1 MKTVPIAGTGT
12 SVTFFEDDTIETVRQ
27 TVALAVNSHPDRL
40 FIEVN
45 ATLPKEYYATNPKNW
60 TDLFLRLSFDG
71 MSIPAANLKTYVTQT
86 RPGAG
91 VAPQDLTRDQW
102 EEHIDALKPLFDP
115 DTDFQEWRVLGVED
129 VKSFCLPLPPA
140 DLPQLRAASRPV
152 PQTQSLFETFH
163 SYDITGFRVTVVPD
177 AASPSIKLNYFPR
190 FTATT
195 PPNIESLRDTL
206 ETQRTNLQRLLDLD
220 TPKHESV
227 SIVRAKWYIP
237 LLSTRIPAPRARFEQ
252 MFYGMTV
259 STTTP
264 YVGYFT
270 AKTETTRH
278 KFYVTDPKTKVPVL
292 DIPMWKSWTVN
303 TQPQRRRPTLLLYR
317 GTSRT
322 SFDRIAVTDK
332 DITVDIRRE
341 KTSKETLE
349 EMASDAIAWMKTL
362 DALTPF
368 LVASDIELGRWELSD
383 LSVVATYAKEIREF
397 DMLRMPCLQSIFS
410 VQGDTFRLLRSEHTS
425 DDISPQELQALQALS
440 QDDVDRSPEG
450 LAEQLQIPLAEATE
464 LFTRIAERLEDL
476 NLEKSLK
483 AYPNIK
489 FSPKEVIL
497 KFATN
502 LDRTLQYVDIL
513 RHVLTSESEEV
524 DAVCPKRMESV
535 QAKVAVPQQEIVVS
549 DEFVAD
555 DDFNA
560 FLGIEPEGEAG
571 EAPSEEPVG
580 APEAAA
586 SAAPPKA
593 RKVKVANRQVGTYNY
608 FNNRLQSFDPET
620 FDKSIFPSKCDKPR
634 QPIVLT
640 AADKDRLGPEYNFA
654 GVPEL
659 ERLDLADPEGT
670 VVCPP
675 YWCMRDEAPLRED
688 QLVLDA
694 EGNAH
699 CPLCNGKVRT
709 SDTLDTVEYPV
720 IKRDAVAKFPDY
732 IKQISTL
739 NKRKIP
745 CCFQTS
751 RPTSEVLA
759 PKEEATYVLDAT
771 SATVPGLRFAYLS
784 PELAEQLSVTT
795 NYGSSVKKGRL
806 GSGEKDIF
814 RVGLGRPSKTL
825 PLILNDKTA
834 ILRPREAKE
843 NLLQCS
849 FFRSW
854 KGRGAGDTEIDRI
867 VASIDQAYQTGG
879 LSLLEELE
887 YVTSFLTCEV
897 IRVDIASGQV
907 VCGFWSESVGASSR
921 TIVLLD
927 STVLAQV
934 ERVKDKKAY
943 RSEFTADLRKPM
955 FVKTLPLLRERH
967 ARACATNAPLLADA
981 IAELQAKGKAQYQV
995 ILDPF
1000 KRIQAAFIPGEIIL
1014 PVQPSVGTPDKGV
1027 PVRAGYADIRDEEL
1041 PTGAAA
1047 KAFLSDVK
1055 NPMFKVRA
1063 PVADLAG
1070 QVVELELTSG
1080 FRVPI
1085 QPEEGKAPL
1094 REVVETVRKDRE
1106 ETLVDAPPNAEDAKL
1121 AADVSY
1127 ASEIYEFL
1135 LYSISKDIQTDDYAA
1150 LRTAIEMKGS
1160 NLLRELEKWF
1170 KAEAYE
1176 DSTKSPVE
1184 FVNKVRTP
1192 CGQFEDKD
1200 KCNSSSLCGWKTV
1213 KSKGV
1218 CKIRVKPVVDKTEV
1232 LKRIAKTLRENDKQ
1246 RALVLDE
1253 RMSPFFSTILYLEL
1267 PHELITT
1274 TI

>member
-1 MKTVPIAGTGT
+1 MKTVPISGTAT

-27 TVALAVNSHPDRL
+27 SVALAVNSHPDRL
-40 FIEVN
+40 FIEVK
-45 ATLPKEYYATNPKNW
+45 ATLPKDYYATNPKNW

-71 MSIPAANLKTYVTQT
+71 MRIPSANLKTYVTQT
-86 RPGAG
+86 RPNAG
-91 VAPQDLTRDQW
+91 VVAQDLTRDQW
-102 EEHIDALKPLFDP
+102 EEHADVLKPIFDP
-115 DTDFQEWRVLGVED
+115 VTDFEEWRVLGVED

-140 DLPQLRAASRPV
+140 DLPELRVASRPV

-163 SYDITGFRVTVVPD
+163 SYEVTEFRATTVPD
-177 AASPSIKLNYFPR
+177 TASPGIKLNYFPR
-190 FTATT
+190 FRPETA
-195 PPNIESLRDTL
+195 PNIESLRDSI
-206 ETQRTNLQRLLDLD
+206 ETQKANLQRLFELD
-220 TPKHESV
+220 TPKHETV

-237 LLSTRIPAPRARFEQ
+237 LLSTRITAPRARFEQ

-259 STTTP
+259 NETTP

-278 KFYVTDPKTKVPVL
+278 KFYVTDPKTKTPTL
-292 DIPMWKSWTVN
+292 DISMWKSWTVN

-317 GTSRT
+317 GTSRAA
-322 SFDRIAVTDK
+322 FDRIAVTDK
-332 DITVDIRRE
+332 DITIDIRRE
-341 KTSKETLE
+341 KNSKETLD
-349 EMASDAIAWMKTL
+349 EMAADALAWMQTL
-362 DALTPF
+362 DALMPF
-368 LVASDIELGRWELSD
+368 VVASDLDPRRWELSD

-397 DMLRMPCLQSIFS
+397 DMLRMPCLQSLFS
-410 VQGDTFRLLRSEHTS
+410 VQGDTFRLLRAEHTS
-425 DDISPQELQALQALS
+425 DDISPRELQALQALS
-440 QDDVDRSPEG
+440 QDDVERSPET
-450 LAEQLQIPLAEATE
+450 LVEQLQIPLAEATE
-464 LFTRIAERLEDL
+464 LFTQIAERLEDIK
-476 NLEKSLK
+476 LEKTLK
-483 AYPNIK
+483 AYPVIK

-502 LDRTLQYVDIL
+502 LDRTLHYADIL
-513 RHVLTSESEEV
+513 RHVLTSDSEEV

-535 QAKVAVPQQEIVVS
+535 QAKVAVPQQELVIE

-560 FLGIEPEGEAG
+560 LMGFEPEGEGDALPD
-571 EAPSEEPVG
+571 EVG
-580 APEAAA
+580 APDAAA
-586 SAAPPKA
+586 PAAPAKS
-593 RKVKVANRQVGTYNY
+593 RKVKIASRQVGTYNY
-608 FNNRLQSFDPET
+608 FNNRLQSFDPDT

-634 QPIVLT
+634 QPIALT
-640 AADKDRLGPEYNFA
+640 PADKTRLGTDYDFS

-659 ERLDLADPEGT
+659 ERLEIADPDGT
-670 VVCPP
+670 VICPP

-694 EGNAH
+694 EGAAH

-709 SDTLDTVEYPV
+709 SDSLDTIEYPV
-720 IKRDAVAKFPDY
+720 IKRDMVAKFPDY

-745 CCFQTS
+745 CCFQTP
-751 RPTSEVLA
+751 RATSEVLA

-771 SATVPGLRFAYLS
+771 SATVSALRSVYLT

-795 NYGSSVKKGRL
+795 NYATTVKKGRIA
-806 GSGEKDIF
+806 SGEKDIF
-814 RVGLGRPSKTL
+814 RVGVGRPSKTL
-825 PLILNDKTA
+825 PVLLNDKTP
-834 ILRPREAKE
+834 ILRPRDARE

-867 VASIDQAYQTGG
+867 VSSVDQAYQTGG
-879 LSLLEELE
+879 LSMLEEVE
-887 YVTSFLTCEV
+887 YVTSFLACEV

-907 VCGFWSESVGASSR
+907 ICGFWSESVGASSR

-927 STVLAQV
+927 STILAQV
-934 ERVKDKKAY
+934 ERVKDRKGYK
-943 RSEFTADLRKPM
+943 SEFTADLRKPM
-955 FVKTLPLLRERH
+955 FAKTLPLLRERH
-967 ARACATNAPLLADA
+967 TRACATNVPLLADA
-981 IAELQAKGKAQYQV
+981 ISELQAKGKAEYQV

-1000 KRIQAAFIPGEIIL
+1000 KRIQAVFIPGEVLL

-1027 PVRAGYADIRDEEL
+1027 PVRTGYSDVRDEEL
-1041 PTGAAA
+1041 PTGASAR
-1047 KAFLSDVK
+1047 AFLSDVK
-1055 NPMFKVRA
+1055 NPMFKVRGD
-1063 PVADLAG
+1063 VADVAG
-1070 QVVELELTSG
+1070 RIVELELTSG

-1085 QPEEGKAPL
+1085 QPEEGKADV
-1094 REVVETVRKDRE
+1094 REVVKTVRKDTE
-1106 ETLVDAPPNAEDAKL
+1106 EALVNSPPNAADMKL
-1121 AADVSY
+1121 ASDVSY

-1135 LYSISKDIQTDDYAA
+1135 LFSISKDIQTDDYAA
-1150 LRTAIEMKGS
+1150 LRAAIETKSGT
-1160 NLLRELEKWF
+1160 LLRELEKWF

-1192 CGQFEDKD
+1192 CGQFAEKD
-1200 KCNSSSLCGWKTV
+1200 TCNGSTLCGWKTE
-1213 KSKGV
+1213 KGKGV
-1218 CKIRVKPVVDKTEV
+1218 CKVRVKPVVDKAEV
-1232 LKRIAKTLRENDKQ
+1232 LKRIAKSLRENDKQ

-1274 TI
+1274 SV

>member
-1 MKTVPIAGTGT
+1 MKTVPISGTAT

-27 TVALAVNSHPDRL
+27 SIALAVNSHPDRL
-40 FIEVN
+40 FIEVKAN
-45 ATLPKEYYATNPKNW
+45 LPKDYYATNPKNW

-71 MSIPAANLKTYVTQT
+71 MKIPSANLKTYVTQI

-91 VAPQDLTRDQW
+91 VVAQDLTRDQW
-102 EEHIDALKPLFDP
+102 EDHAEVLKPIFDP
-115 DTDFQEWRVLGVED
+115 DTDFDEWRVLGVED

-140 DLPQLRAASRPV
+140 DLPELRAASRPV
-152 PQTQSLFETFH
+152 PQTQSLFETYH
-163 SYDITGFRVTVVPD
+163 AYDVTEFRVTTIPD

-190 FTATT
+190 FRPET
-195 PPNIESLRDTL
+195 PPNIEPLRDSI
-206 ETQRTNLQRLLDLD
+206 ETQKANLQRLLDLD
-220 TPKHESV
+220 TPKHETV

-237 LLSTRIPAPRARFEQ
+237 LLSTRITAPRARFEQ

-259 STTTP
+259 NETTP

-278 KFYVTDPKTKVPVL
+278 KFYVTDPKTKTPVL
-292 DIPMWKSWTVN
+292 EIPMWKSWTVN

-322 SFDRIAVTDK
+322 AFDRIAVTDK
-332 DITVDIRRE
+332 DITIDIRRE
-341 KTSKETLE
+341 KNSKETLE
-349 EMASDAIAWMKTL
+349 EMASGAFAWMQTL
-362 DALTPF
+362 DALMPF
-368 LVASDIELGRWELSD
+368 VVASDLDPRRWELSD

-397 DMLRMPCLQSIFS
+397 DMLRMPCLQNIFS
-410 VQGDTFRLLRSEHTS
+410 VQGETFRLLRAEHTS
-425 DDISPQELQALQALS
+425 DDISPRELQALQALS
-440 QDDVDRSPEG
+440 QDDVERSPET
-450 LAEQLQIPLAEATE
+450 LVEQLQIPLAEATE
-464 LFTRIAERLEDL
+464 LFAQIAERLEDIK
-476 NLEKSLK
+476 LEKTLK
-483 AYPNIK
+483 AYPVIK

-497 KFATN
+497 KFATK
-502 LDRTLQYVDIL
+502 LDRTLHYVDIL

-535 QAKVAVPQQEIVVS
+535 QAKVAVPQQELVIA

-560 FLGIEPEGEAG
+560 LLGFEPEGEG
-571 EAPSEEPVG
+571 EAP
-580 APEAAA
+580 PEDEGVPEVAAA
-586 SAAPPKA
+586 PAKS
-593 RKVKVANRQVGTYNY
+593 RKVKVASRQVGTYNY

-634 QPIVLT
+634 QPIALT
-640 AADKDRLGPEYNFA
+640 AADKTRLGADYDFS

-659 ERLDLADPEGT
+659 ERLDINDPDAT
-670 VVCPP
+670 VICPP

-688 QLVLDA
+688 QLVLDG
-694 EGNAH
+694 EGAAH

-709 SDTLDTVEYPV
+709 SDSLDTIEYPV
-720 IKRDAVAKFPDY
+720 IKRDLAAKFPDY
-732 IKQISTL
+732 IKQVSTL

-745 CCFQTS
+745 CCFQTP

-771 SATVPGLRFAYLS
+771 SATVPGLRFAYLT

-795 NYGSSVKKGRL
+795 NYATTVKKGRL

-814 RVGLGRPSKTL
+814 RVGVGRPSKTL
-825 PLILNDKTA
+825 PVLLNDKTP
-834 ILRPREAKE
+834 ILRPRDARD

-867 VASIDQAYQTGG
+867 VSSVDQAYQTGG

-927 STVLAQV
+927 STILAQV
-934 ERVKDKKAY
+934 ERVKEKKAY
-943 RSEFTADLRKPM
+943 KSEFTADLRKPM
-955 FVKTLPLLRERH
+955 FAKTLPLLRERH
-967 ARACATNAPLLADA
+967 ARACATNVPLLADA
-981 IAELQAKGKAQYQV
+981 IAELQAKGKAEYQV

-1000 KRIQAAFIPGEIIL
+1000 KRIQAVLVPGEALL
-1014 PVQPSVGTPDKGV
+1014 PVQPFVGTPDKGV
-1027 PVRAGYADIRDEEL
+1027 PVRAGYADVRDEEL
-1041 PTGAAA
+1041 PSGASAR
-1047 KAFLSDVK
+1047 AFLGDVK
-1055 NPMFKVRA
+1055 NPMFKVRGDVTD
-1063 PVADLAG
+1063 VAG
-1070 QVVELELTSG
+1070 RIVELELVSG

-1085 QPEEGKAPL
+1085 QPEEGKGDV
-1094 REVVETVRKDRE
+1094 REVVETVRKDTE
-1106 ETLVDAPPNAEDAKL
+1106 EALVNAAPNAADAKL
-1121 AADVSY
+1121 ASDISY

-1135 LYSISKDIQTDDYAA
+1135 LFSISKDVQTDDYAA
-1150 LRTAIEMKGS
+1150 LRAAIETKSATLMK
-1160 NLLRELEKWF
+1160 ELEKWF

-1192 CGQFEDKD
+1192 CGQFNDKD
-1200 KCNSSSLCGWKTV
+1200 KCNKSNLCGWKTE
-1213 KSKGV
+1213 KGKGV
-1218 CKIRVKPVVDKTEV
+1218 CKVRVKPVVDKTEV

>member
-1 MKTVPIAGTGT
+1 MKTVPISGTAT

-27 TVALAVNSHPDRL
+27 SVALAVNSHPDRL

-45 ATLPKEYYATNPKNW
+45 ATLPKDYYATNPKNW

-71 MSIPAANLKTYVTQT
+71 MSIPAANLKTYVSQT

-91 VAPQDLTRDQW
+91 IAAQDITRDQW
-102 EEHIDALKPLFDP
+102 EDHAEVLKPLFDP

-129 VKSFCLPLPPA
+129 AKSFCLPLPPA

-163 SYDITGFRVTVVPD
+163 SYDITEFRATVVPD

-195 PPNIESLRDTL
+195 PPNIESLRDSI
-206 ETQRTNLQRLLDLD
+206 ETQRVNLQRLLELD
-220 TPKHESV
+220 TPKHEAV

-237 LLSTRIPAPRARFEQ
+237 LLSTRITAPRSRFEQ
-252 MFYGMTV
+252 VFYGMTV
-259 STTTP
+259 SEKTP

-292 DIPMWKSWTVN
+292 DVPMWKSWTVN

-341 KTSKETLE
+341 KNSKETLE
-349 EMASDAIAWMKTL
+349 EMASDALEWMKTL

-368 LVASDIELGRWELSD
+368 LVASDIEIGRWELSD
-383 LSVVATYAKEIREF
+383 LSVVATYPKEIREF

-425 DDISPQELQALQALS
+425 DDISPRELQALQVLS
-440 QDDVDRSPEG
+440 QDDVDRSPET
-450 LAEQLQIPLAEATE
+450 LAEQLQMPLAEATE
-464 LFTRIAERLEDL
+464 LFGQIAERLEDL

-483 AYPNIK
+483 AYPSIK

-502 LDRTLQYVDIL
+502 LDRTLHYVDIL
-513 RHVLTSESEEV
+513 RHVLTSDSEEV

-535 QAKVAVPQQEIVVS
+535 EARVAVPQQEIVVS

-560 FLGIEPEGEAG
+560 LLGFEAEGEGEAPVE
-571 EAPSEEPVG
+571 EAV
-580 APEAAA
+580 EAAA
-586 SAAPPKA
+586 PAKS
-593 RKVKVANRQVGTYNY
+593 RKVKVASRQVGTYNY

-640 AADKDRLGPEYNFA
+640 AADKARVGSEYDYA

-659 ERLDLADPEGT
+659 ERLDLTDPDGT
-670 VVCPP
+670 VICPP
-675 YWCMRDEAPLRED
+675 YWCMRDEVPLREE
-688 QLVLDA
+688 QLEVDG
-694 EGNAH
+694 EGAAH
-699 CPLCNGKVRT
+699 CPLCKGKVRT

-745 CCFQTS
+745 CCFQTP
-751 RPTSEVLA
+751 RPTAEVLA

-771 SATVPGLRFAYLS
+771 SATVPGLRFAYLT
-784 PELAEQLSVTT
+784 PELAEQLAVAT
-795 NYGSSVKKGRL
+795 NYGTSVKKGRL

-825 PLILNDKTA
+825 PILLNDKTP
-834 ILRPREAKE
+834 ILRPRDAKD

-867 VASIDQAYQTGG
+867 VSSVDQAYQTGG
-879 LSLLEELE
+879 LSMLEELE

-897 IRVDIASGQV
+897 IRVDVESGQV

-921 TIVLLD
+921 TIVILD
-927 STVLAQV
+927 TTVLAQV
-934 ERVKDKKAY
+934 ERVKEKKAY
-943 RSEFTADLRKPM
+943 KSEFTADLRKPM
-955 FVKTLPLLRERH
+955 FAKTLPILRERH
-967 ARACATNAPLLADA
+967 ARACATNVPLLADA
-981 IAELQAKGKAQYQV
+981 IAELQAKGKAEYQV

-1000 KRIQAAFIPGEIIL
+1000 KRIQAAFVPGEIVL

-1027 PVRAGYADIRDEEL
+1027 PVRSGYADIRDEEL
-1041 PTGAAA
+1041 PTGTAA

-1055 NPMFKVRA
+1055 NPMFKVRTS
-1063 PVADLAG
+1063 VADLAG
-1070 QVVELELTSG
+1070 SVVELELASG

-1085 QPEEGKAPL
+1085 QPEEGNADV
-1094 REVVETVRKDRE
+1094 REVVETIRRDRE
-1106 ETLVDAPPNAEDAKL
+1106 ETLVDAPPNAADMKL
-1121 AADVSY
+1121 ASDVSY

-1135 LYSISKDIQTDDYAA
+1135 LFSISKDIQTDDYAS
-1150 LRTAIEMKGS
+1150 LRAAIETRGA
-1160 NLLRELEKWF
+1160 NLLKELEKWF

-1192 CGQFEDKD
+1192 CGQFTEKD
-1200 KCNSSSLCGWKTV
+1200 KCNGSNLCGWKTE
-1213 KSKGV
+1213 KGKGV
-1218 CKIRVKPVVDKTEV
+1218 CKVRVKPVVDKTEV